1 MSSQSVNIDL
11 QRSGNKV
18 GKTVIPSPND
28 SRRKQETT
36 YVTIETFALK
46 MKFLKKKKIQNAIS
60 LHKFNFVS
68 FISTR
73 PSWYRICIY
82 ASDSLL
88 NNKLLTKNILFSM
101 RIIDESCTIHW
112 TIRYF
117 WKQWI
122 SNFSNFSYEV
132 WSIWGYHHKQHTPP
146 HIRKHKHT

>member
-46 MKFLKKKKIQNAIS
+46 MKFLKKKIQNAIS

-73 PSWYRICIY
+73 
-82 ASDSLL
+82 
-88 NNKLLTKNILFSM
+88 
-101 RIIDESCTIHW
+101 
-112 TIRYF
+112 
-117 WKQWI
+117 
-122 SNFSNFSYEV
+122 
-132 WSIWGYHHKQHTPP
+132 
-146 HIRKHKHT
+146 